1 MKALPALF
9 VALAAALAFATLPT
23 AAQAAARFAVVAGNN
38 VGGAGRARL
47 WYAERDAERFAGALR
62 ELGDFTPERVVL
74 LRGATAG
81 DLRDALQQIEGRVAQ
96 ARKSGERALLVLY
109 FSGHAGPAGLELGDQ
124 RIAYDELRDFFA
136 RSSAETKVGIVDAC
150 EAGELTQVKGARAV
164 ANVDF
169 ALPLDDT
176 VQGTAFIASTAVG
189 EAAQESAAIGGSF
202 FTHHLEVALRGAGD
216 ADGDGRVTLAE
227 AFRYT
232 ATRTLAGTAS
242 TKAGPQ
248 HPTYDFRMSGR
259 GDVVL
264 ADLRRAEARLKLPS
278 DSDALYVLR
287 GPDEFLTEVPATT
300 EGTTLALPAGRYT
313 VERRSG
319 SGESLARVNVTLE
332 RGETRALPPLRPSA
346 YELARAKGGPAP
358 LLFFL
363 GGGVATYPL
372 PGVGLTPLLRAG
384 VRQEL
389 GSFGLRA
396 RVDYLRRDATDLTL
410 RYGFSYLGGG
420 VALLAPFSLG
430 RVLLEVGPDLGAGI
444 ALQQLETGRSFS
456 APDLNA
462 SLAAVASRR
471 LGPLRLALD
480 LSAGA
485 HAFKVDGKATV
496 RPAATLALSL
506 VLGL

>member
-1 MKALPALF
+1 MKFLPALL
-9 VALAAALAFATLPT
+9 LAAAAALPT
-23 AAQAAARFAVVAGNN
+23 ASFAGARFAVVAGNN

-62 ELGDFTPERVVL
+62 ELGDFTPERVIL
-74 LRGATAG
+74 LQGASG
-81 DLRDALQQIEGRVAQ
+81 GELRAALQAVEARVVI

-109 FSGHAGPAGLELGDQ
+109 FSGHAGAAGLELGDQ
-124 RIAYDELRDFFA
+124 RIAYDELREFFA
-136 RSSAETKVGIVDAC
+136 HSSAETKVGIVDAC

-189 EAAQESAAIGGSF
+189 EAAQESAIIGGSF

-216 ADGDGRVTLAE
+216 SDGDGRVTLAE

-232 ATRTLAGTAS
+232 AARTVAGTAS

-264 ADLRRAEARLKLPS
+264 ADLRRAEASLKLPA
-278 DSDALYVLR
+278 DSNALYVLR
-287 GPDEFLTEVPATT
+287 GPGDLLAEVPSSA
-300 EGTTLALPAGRYT
+300 EGTTLALPAGHYT

-319 SGESLARVNVTLE
+319 ESLARGSFTLE
-332 RGETRALPPLRPSA
+332 RGETRALPTLQTSV
-346 YELARAKGGPAP
+346 YEIARAKGGPLP
-358 LLFFL
+358 LLVFL
-363 GGGVATYPL
+363 GGGVALFPL
-372 PGVGLTPLLRAG
+372 PGLGVTPLLRAG

-389 GSFGLRA
+389 GAFGLRVH
-396 RVDYLRRDATDLTL
+396 VDYLRRDATDLTL
-410 RYGFSYLGGG
+410 RYGFSFIGGG
-420 VALLAPFSLG
+420 ASVLAPFSLG

-444 ALQQLETGRSFS
+444 VVQQLESGRSFS
-456 APDLNA
+456 APDFNA
-462 SLAAVASRR
+462 SVAAIASTRF
-471 LGPLRLALD
+471 GPLRFALD
-480 LSAGA
+480 ASVGA
-485 HAFKVDGKATV
+485 HAFKLDGNSTV
-496 RPAATLALSL
+496 RPAGSLALLL